1 MSTVYLDGASAAFVP
16 LHFALLAALVRRR
29 SPAHYRPPGVYL
41 LLQLCCLQGIAGV
54 KLRRQMRNDFGLDGN
69 DLNACASYTICS
81 CLSVIQDA
89 NEYQMQADASL
100 RAAPGQQAMT
110 K

>member
-1 MSTVYLDGASAAFVP
+1 M
-16 LHFALLAALVRRR
+16 VRRPLLFR
-29 SPAHYRPPGVYL
+29 FTSLCSRPLFGGAHPL
-41 LLQLCCLQGIAGV
+41 TIARQASTCYCNCAACKGSGV

-100 RAAPGQQAMT
+100 RTAPGQQAMT

>member
-1 MSTVYLDGASAAFVP
+1 
-16 LHFALLAALVRRR
+16 
-29 SPAHYRPPGVYL
+29 
-41 LLQLCCLQGIAGV
+41 
-54 KLRRQMRNDFGLDGN
+54 MRNDFGLDGN